1 MRTTYELRTDRPAL
15 APRPMP
21 APPRGRSTR
30 LLGGL
35 AVALLTAASLWWL
48 KAGAPA
54 PAPQPAV
61 APAAASAQWWNTPSP
76 TADTRPPPS
85 AAGAADGVRAVPGE
99 RSFEALAD
107 GQLRLDARTQV
118 KLEQLVALTA
128 PDELA
133 EVLEGQL
140 QGLPATAATAARDLV
155 QRYQAYVQAQKT
167 APLADR
173 EPDSPEAA
181 LAELDGLR
189 ALRQTH
195 FGPDAAQRLFGDDE
209 QVARRLLELMR
220 DDPVPGASMDDKAQ
234 RAQARYDAERRAAP
248 PADAG
253 R

>member
-1 MRTTYELRTDRPAL
+1 MRTTYELRTERPAQ
-15 APRPMP
+15 ARRPMP
-21 APPRGRSTR
+21 APAQARSTR

-48 KAGAPA
+48 KADAPA

-167 APLADR
+167 SPLADR

-195 FGPDAAQRLFGDDE
+195 FGPDAAQRLFGEDE

-220 DDPVPGASMDDKAQ
+220 DDPVPGASMDEKAQ

>member
-1 MRTTYELRTDRPAL
+1 MRTTYELGTDRPAV
-15 APRPMP
+15 ARRAMP
-21 APPRGRSTR
+21 APARGRSAR
-30 LLGGL
+30 WLGGL
-35 AVALLTAASLWWL
+35 AVALVTAASLWWWR
-48 KAGAPA
+48 ADAPA
-54 PAPQPAV
+54 PAPAPAV
-61 APAAASAQWWNTPSP
+61 APAAPGAQWWNTPSL
-76 TADTRPPPS
+76 TADTRPPP
-85 AAGAADGVRAVPGE
+85 AGAPDGVRAAPGE
-99 RSFEALAD
+99 RRFEALAD
-107 GQLRLDARTQV
+107 GRLRLDARTQV

-140 QGLPATAATAARDLV
+140 QGLPAPAAAAARDLV

-173 EPDSPEAA
+173 APDSPEAV

-234 RAQARYDAERRAAP
+234 RAQARYDAERRAQP
-248 PADAG
+248 PAGAG